1 MNARRTVT
9 DSNPTA
15 GLVDI
20 DPGNVRFRILVDNS
34 PDAICVHEAGRV
46 VYLNPAGVR
55 WIAAQSA
62 DQLIGCPIT
71 DFVHPDSVPTMLARL
86 GTLRQYG
93 DASEPAEAQL
103 LRFDGRTLDVEV
115 ISILTTW
122 EGRPAH
128 QVLFR
133 DLTAQKAAQATLR
146 YQAALVEHVSDAI
159 IGTTPDGVVTA
170 WNPAAETIYRQ
181 SAEQVRGLPIAT
193 AVGAALDPA
202 DIVAAGGVQH
212 TTHHTPDGHALAIRV
227 SAAAMESGY
236 VLVCSDR
243 TALRRAEQHFQTVV
257 NSLHRGVMVIDPA
270 GRIESAN
277 PAALRILGRADQ
289 PLASHVDL
297 ATLFPGHGP
306 DGELR
311 IEAQQPLAIT
321 RRTGRPVH
329 DALLDIEDNYGRR
342 IWLSVTTCLL
352 DPDDREGSGILVSF
366 EDVTAQ
372 HLASE
377 RLRHNA
383 THDTLTDLP
392 NRASI
397 TDQITGALAGI
408 GSPPLAAVIFID
420 LDQLK
425 EVNDTL
431 GHHVG
436 DAVIRICA
444 ERFTGVLRAQDTV
457 ARIGGDEFVVLI
469 AAPATVDDLEHIAR
483 RLHATLADPIRV
495 ESRVVHASASIGVAV
510 TGSSETR
517 VAAEILRHADL
528 AMYQAKTSGRGQTRF
543 WQPAADLS
551 A

>member
-1 MNARRTVT
+1 MT
-9 DSNPTA
+9 DSSSTVEPVA
-15 GLVDI
+15 L
-20 DPGNVRFRILVDNS
+20 DPDGVRFRVLVDHS

-55 WIAAQSA
+55 WIAAESA
-62 DQLIGCPIT
+62 EQLIGHPIT
-71 DFVHPDSVPTMLARL
+71 EFVHADSVPGMLARL
-86 GTLRQYG
+86 ATLRELG
-93 DASEPAEAQL
+93 DATEPAEAAL
-103 LRFDGRTLDVEV
+103 LRFDGKILDVEI

-128 QVLFR
+128 QVVFR
-133 DLTAQKAAQATLR
+133 DITAQKAAQATLR

-159 IGTTPDGVVTA
+159 IGTAADGTVTA
-170 WNPAAETIYRQ
+170 WNPAAETIYQRP
-181 SAEQVRGLPIAT
+181 AELTLGLPIAA

-202 DIVAAGGVQH
+202 TIVAAGGVH
-212 TTHHTPDGHALAIRV
+212 NTTHHTAEGRALAIRV

-257 NSLHRGVMVIDPA
+257 NSLHRGVMVIDPI

-277 PAALRILGRADQ
+277 PAALRILGRTDQ
-289 PLASHVDL
+289 PLSSAIDL
-297 ATLFPGHGP
+297 ADLFPEHGQ
-306 DGELR
+306 DGQLR
-311 IEAQQPLAIT
+311 IEAEHPVAIT
-321 RRTGRPVH
+321 RRTGRSVH
-329 DALLDIEDNYGRR
+329 DALLSIDDTDGRR
-342 IWLSVTTCLL
+342 IWLSVSTCLL
-352 DPDDREGSGILVSF
+352 DPEDREGSGVLVSI

-377 RLRHNA
+377 RLRHDA

-392 NRASI
+392 NRAWI
-397 TDQITGALAGI
+397 TDQITAALAGI
-408 GSPPLAAVIFID
+408 GAPPLAAVIFID

-431 GHHVG
+431 GHHAG

-444 ERFTGVLRAQDTV
+444 QRFTEVLRTGDTV
-457 ARIGGDEFVVLI
+457 ARIGGDEFLI
-469 AAPATVDDLEHIAR
+469 LIGAPATVEDLEQIAN

-495 ESRVVHASASIGVAV
+495 DSRTVYASASIGIAA
-510 TGSSETR
+510 TAPGETR
-517 VAAEILRHADL
+517 VADEILRHADS

-543 WQPAADLS
+543 WTAENDL
-551 A
+551 AV

>member
-1 MNARRTVT
+1 MT
-9 DSNPTA
+9 DSNPTV

-20 DPGNVRFRILVDNS
+20 DPGDARFRILVDNS
-34 PDAICVHEAGRV
+34 PAAICVHEAGRV

-55 WIAAQSA
+55 WIAAESA

-71 DFVHPDSVPTMLARL
+71 NFVHPDSVPAMLARL
-86 GTLRQYG
+86 ETLRQFG
-93 DASEPAEAQL
+93 DVSEPAEARL
-103 LRFDGRTLDVEV
+103 LRCDGKTLDVEM

-128 QVLFR
+128 EVVFR
-133 DLTAQKAAQATLR
+133 DLTAQKAAQASLR

-159 IGTTPDGVVTA
+159 IGTSPGGVVTA
-170 WNPAAETIYRQ
+170 WNPAAESIYQRP
-181 SAEQVRGLPIAT
+181 AEQARGLHIAA
-193 AVGAALDPA
+193 AVGAALDPVA
-202 DIVAAGGVQH
+202 IVAAGGVQH
-212 TTHHTPDGHALAIRV
+212 TTHHTPDGRDLAIRV

-243 TALRRAEQHFQTVV
+243 TALCRAELHFQTVV

-270 GRIESAN
+270 GRIESVN

-289 PLASHVDL
+289 PLSSHVNL
-297 ATLFPGHGP
+297 AAIFPGHRP
-306 DGELR
+306 DGQLR
-311 IEAQQPLAIT
+311 IDAQQPVAIT

-397 TDQITGALAGI
+397 IDQITGAMAGI
-408 GSPPLAAVIFID
+408 GAPPLAAVIYID

-431 GHHVG
+431 GHHAG

-444 ERFTGVLRAQDTV
+444 ERFTGVLRARDTV
-457 ARIGGDEFVVLI
+457 ARIGGDEFVILI

-483 RLHATLADPIRV
+483 RLHATLADPIRI
-495 ESRVVHASASIGVAV
+495 ESRIIHASASIGVAV
-510 TGSSETR
+510 TAADETR
-517 VAAEILRHADL
+517 GATEVLRRADI

>member
-1 MNARRTVT
+1 MT
-9 DSNPTA
+9 DSSPTVEPVA
-15 GLVDI
+15 L
-20 DPGNVRFRILVDNS
+20 DPDGVRFRVLVDHS

-55 WIAAQSA
+55 WIAAESA
-62 DQLIGCPIT
+62 EQLIGHPIT
-71 DFVHPDSVPTMLARL
+71 EFVHADSVPGMLARL
-86 GTLRQYG
+86 ATLRELG
-93 DASEPAEAQL
+93 DATEPAEAAL
-103 LRFDGRTLDVEV
+103 LRFDGKILDVEI

-128 QVLFR
+128 QVVFR
-133 DLTAQKAAQATLR
+133 DITAQKAAQATLR

-159 IGTTPDGVVTA
+159 IGTAADGTVTA
-170 WNPAAETIYRQ
+170 WNPAAETIYQRP
-181 SAEQVRGLPIAT
+181 AELTLGLPIAA

-202 DIVAAGGVQH
+202 AIVAAGGVH
-212 TTHHTPDGHALAIRV
+212 NTTHHTAEGRALAIRV

-257 NSLHRGVMVIDPA
+257 ESLHRGVMVIDPL

-277 PAALRILGRADQ
+277 PAALRILGCPGD
-289 PLASHVDL
+289 LSSSVDL
-297 ATLFPGHGP
+297 ADFFPGHGP
-306 DGELR
+306 DGQLR
-311 IEAQQPLAIT
+311 LEAEQPVAIT
-321 RRTGRPVH
+321 RRTGRSVN
-329 DALLDIEDNYGRR
+329 DELLFIDDSDGRR
-342 IWLSVTTCLL
+342 IWLSVSTCLL
-352 DPDDREGSGILVSF
+352 DPADREGSGVLLSF

-377 RLRHNA
+377 RLRHDA

-392 NRASI
+392 NRAWI
-397 TDQITGALAGI
+397 TDQITGALAGV
-408 GSPPLAAVIFID
+408 GEQPLAAVIFID

-431 GHHVG
+431 GHHAG

-444 ERFTGVLRAQDTV
+444 RRFTGVLRARDTV
-457 ARIGGDEFVVLI
+457 ARIGGDEFLI
-469 AAPATVDDLEHIAR
+469 LIGAPASVEDLEQIAN

-495 ESRVVHASASIGVAV
+495 DNRLVHASASIGIAA
-510 TGSSETR
+510 TAPGETR
-517 VAAEILRHADL
+517 AADEILRHADS

-543 WQPAADLS
+543 WTAENDL
-551 A
+551 AV